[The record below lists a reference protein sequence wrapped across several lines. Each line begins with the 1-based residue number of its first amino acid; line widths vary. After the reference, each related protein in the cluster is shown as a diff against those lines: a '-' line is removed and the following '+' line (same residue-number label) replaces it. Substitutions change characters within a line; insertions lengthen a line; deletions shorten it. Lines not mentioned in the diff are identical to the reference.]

1 MKSPMTNFHPF
12 LALLCAASLLGF
24 GCGKSEEAES
34 ASTSPPAA
42 EAEGEAAPAEETE
55 TASAEEESTTDTL
68 VVQQIDVQEAMNAS
82 EKAAQARDW
91 QAATDNLLK
100 VQLSGSMKTDAES
113 WQYNR
118 RMTVLQD
125 QLLQAAEN
133 GDPKAKAAIELL
145 RKSRRIR

>member
-1 MKSPMTNFHPF
+1 MKSLFAKSCPF
-12 LALLCAASLLGF
+12 FALLCAASLLGS
-24 GCGKSEEAES
+24 GCGKSEESES
-34 ASTSPPAA
+34 AASVPATA
-42 EAEGEAAPAEETE
+42 TEGEAEAAPAEEM
-55 TASAEEESTTDTL
+55 ASTEEESTTDTL
-68 VVQQIDVQEAMNAS
+68 VVQQIDVQEAINAS
-82 EKAAQARDW
+82 DKAAQARDW

-100 VQLSGSMKTDAES
+100 VQLSGSMKTEAES

-145 RKSRRIR
+145 RKSRRVR